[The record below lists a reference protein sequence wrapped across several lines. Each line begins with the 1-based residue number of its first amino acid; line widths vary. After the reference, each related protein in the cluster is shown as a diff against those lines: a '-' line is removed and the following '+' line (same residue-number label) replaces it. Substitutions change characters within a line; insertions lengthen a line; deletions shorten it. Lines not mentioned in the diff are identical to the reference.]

1 MNSYNRRPG
10 LFGGFSLFPPVL
22 KILLVSNIT
31 IFIIQM
37 LYPVESIIKNV
48 SIINY
53 YFALWPLDPIYP
65 LTTSLFE
72 PWQLIT
78 YMFLHGDIMHLLLNM
93 LILWMFGFELENIWG
108 SKKFLLYY
116 LMCGIA
122 AGLANE
128 FIAPLFTGTGQTL
141 GASGAIYG
149 ILAAFAFLFPNRPVY
164 LYFFIPLKAKYL
176 IVLYMFFDFMGILS
190 GAQGIAHI
198 AHIGGAVAG
207 LIYLWISTKR
217 GIGMRFKKP
226 DIFDKFNT
234 KQYNEPVHRTYTNG
248 SSKEVV
254 KEATFEEI
262 QNEKYDNN
270 KNEMKEQERAAQEK
284 IDAIL
289 DKLSQGGYASLT
301 DEEKKI
307 LFHESKKLR

>member
-10 LFGGFSLFPPVL
+10 LFGGFSFFPPVL
-22 KILLVSNIT
+22 KILLVANIA
-31 IFIIQM
+31 IFIIQSFF
-37 LYPVESIIKNV
+37 LKSFAIGGV
-48 SIINY
+48 SAEEYLIR
-53 YFALWPLDPIYP
+53 YFYLWPIESGY
-65 LTTSLFE
+65 FY
-72 PWQLIT
+72 PWQLFT
-78 YMFLHGDIMHLLLNM
+78 YMFLHGGFMHLFMNM
-93 LILWMFGFELENIWG
+93 FVLWMFGFELENIWG

-122 AGLANE
+122 AGVANLL
-128 FIAPLFTGTGQTL
+128 IAPLFTSTGPTV

-164 LYFFIPLKAKYL
+164 LYFFVPIKAKYL
-176 IVLYMFFDFMGILS
+176 IILYMLFDILGILS
-190 GAQGIAHI
+190 RAEGIAHV

-207 LIYLWISTKR
+207 LIYLWITTKR
-217 GIGMRFKKP
+217 GASMKFRKP

-234 KQYNEPVHRTYTNG
+234 KQDAGNIYTSYTNG
-248 SSKEVV
+248 SSKEQKV
-254 KEATFEEI
+254 KEARFEEI
-262 QNEKYDNN
+262 KTEPVDTY

>member
-10 LFGGFSLFPPVL
+10 LFGAFSLFPPVL
-22 KILLVSNIT
+22 KILLVSNIVVFILQRFFFNSLVIDGNT
-31 IFIIQM
+31 INELI
-37 LYPVESIIKNV
+37 VR
-48 SIINY
+48 
-53 YFALWPLDPIYP
+53 YFYLWPLASGY
-65 LTTSLFE
+65 FA

-78 YMFLHGDIMHLLLNM
+78 YMFLHGDFMHLLLNM
-93 LILWMFGFELENIWG
+93 LILWMFGLELENIWG

-116 LMCGIA
+116 LMCGFA
-122 AGLANE
+122 AAVANE
-128 FIAPLFTGTGQTL
+128 IIAPLVTSTGPTL

-176 IVLYMFFDFMGILS
+176 IILYMFFDLIGILS
-190 GAQGIAHI
+190 KGDGIAHV

-207 LIYLWISTKR
+207 LIYLWITTKR
-217 GIGMRFKKP
+217 GAKMKFHKP
-226 DIFDKFNT
+226 DFFDKFNT
-234 KQYNEPVHRTYTNG
+234 KQYNEPVNRTYTNG

>member
-22 KILLVSNIT
+22 KILLVSNIA
-31 IFIIQM
+31 IFIIQTI
-37 LYPVESIIKNV
+37 YPVESIIKNV
-48 SIINY
+48 LLIQY
-53 YFALWPLDPIYP
+53 YFALWPLE
-65 LTTSLFE
+65 SNLFQ
-72 PWQLIT
+72 PWQLFT
-78 YMFLHGDIMHLLLNM
+78 YMFLHGSFTHLLLNM
-93 LILWMFGFELENIWG
+93 LILWMFGIELENIWG

-116 LMCGIA
+116 LMCGLA
-122 AGLANE
+122 AGVANE
-128 FIAPLFTGTGQTL
+128 VIAPLLTETGYTL

-164 LYFFIPLKAKYL
+164 IYFFIPLKAKYL
-176 IVLYMFFDFMGILS
+176 IVLYMFFDLIGIIS
-190 GAQGIAHI
+190 GATGVAHV

-207 LIYLWISTKR
+207 FIYLWISTKR
-217 GIGMRFKKP
+217 GIGMKFKKP

-234 KQYNEPVHRTYTNG
+234 KPDSENIFTNYTNG
-248 SSKEVV
+248 SSKEQKAKV

-270 KNEMKEQERAAQEK
+270 KIEMKEQARVAQEK